1 MTETLLIQLLISGLG
16 MGFIFVLIAIGLTLI
31 YGVMDVVNFAHGE
44 FLMIAMYATYLAF
57 FFWGVD
63 PLVMLP
69 FVAALMFVFGVGVYY
84 LLIRKVLG
92 GAMHAQIF
100 ATFGLMVF
108 LQAAAQ
114 FIFGADYFA
123 VSGSWLAGVISV
135 GDLTLLLPHLAA
147 IVGASLA
154 TAFLYWFV
162 FRTGPGRMLRAAAQD
177 REAALTCGINVD
189 RMYALAWGVGAACV
203 GVAGSLLS
211 NFYYVFPRVGAV
223 FVLLAYVTVALGGF
237 GSIHGALIAGVL
249 IGVLQVFTGFFVSS
263 QLKFVPVYLL
273 YLAVVLVW
281 PRGLAGRT

>member
-1 MTETLLIQLLISGLG
+1 
-16 MGFIFVLIAIGLTLI
+16 
-31 YGVMDVVNFAHGE
+31 
-44 FLMIAMYATYLAF
+44 
-57 FFWGVD
+57 
-63 PLVMLP
+63 
-69 FVAALMFVFGVGVYY
+69 
-84 LLIRKVLG
+84 
-92 GAMHAQIF
+92 
-100 ATFGLMVF
+100 MVF

-114 FIFGADYFA
+114 LIFGADYFA